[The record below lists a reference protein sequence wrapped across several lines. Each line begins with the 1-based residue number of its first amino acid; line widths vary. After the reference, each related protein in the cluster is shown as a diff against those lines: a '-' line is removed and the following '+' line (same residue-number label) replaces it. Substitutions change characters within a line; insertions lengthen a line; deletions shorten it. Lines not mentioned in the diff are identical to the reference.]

1 MMGMQ
6 QTQAPMMDLL
16 GGGGSSGGMGGLG
29 DLLGGPSPQ
38 PVQAMQQPQLPSLY
52 NAFEDATLKIE
63 LSFKRANQNEHHI
76 KAFFSNKSMGP
87 ISQVSMQ
94 VAVQK
99 YMTLNLQGISSADI
113 GPSSSQQVTQDMTLV
128 NSLEG

>member
-16 GGGGSSGGMGGLG
+16 GGGSSSGGMGGLG
-29 DLLGGPSPQ
+29 DLLGGPPAQ

-63 LSFKRANQNEHHI
+63 LSFKRAN
-76 KAFFSNKSMGP
+76 
-87 ISQVSMQ
+87 
-94 VAVQK
+94 
-99 YMTLNLQGISSADI
+99 
-113 GPSSSQQVTQDMTLV
+113 
-128 NSLEG
+128 